1 MKSKA
6 IVALVLFALSALAV
20 TTNGCRMR
28 SRSTQA
34 EPKASEATKPAEPQA
49 ELSITAT
56 EDKDDLPQK
65 EEIRRKFKLAAESSI
80 SVNNINGSVT
90 VQTADTDTAE
100 VLIVRSAKTQED
112 LQNYRK
118 VKIEESGNKLRIGI
132 ENDRKSLFSALGK
145 IPEGRQRVIVKI
157 PRQVNY
163 NSYNVSGDITL
174 GEIRGRVGL
183 HEINGQIKA
192 ERIAG
197 PTEIGNVNGN
207 IEATFAQLDGK
218 GVEVFD
224 VNGNIELR
232 FEGTVNADLSAWSIT
247 GQLNPELPDVQT
259 RDEEQSRGRLKARIG
274 TGGTQIRVSGIN
286 GNVNLLKADKAPA
299 TAAKVASK

>member
-6 IVALVLFALSALAV
+6 IIALFLFAVCALAV

-34 EPKASEATKPAEPQA
+34 EPKASEAAKPAEPQA
-49 ELSITAT
+49 ELSIAAA
-56 EDKDDLPQK
+56 EDKDDLPEK

-132 ENDRKSLFSALGK
+132 ENDRKSLFSSLGK

-192 ERIAG
+192 ARIAG

-224 VNGNIELR
+224 INGNIELR
-232 FEGTVNADLSAWSIT
+232 FEGTVNADLNAWSIT
-247 GQLNPELPDVQT
+247 GQLNPELPDVQA

-274 TGGTQIRVSGIN
+274 TGGTQIRVGGVN
-286 GNVNLLKADKAPA
+286 GNVTLLKAEKAPA
-299 TAAKVASK
+299 SSAKVASK